1 MSKKMIER
9 DKHISVG
16 TRPERMDAKDKVTG
30 HALYGTDI
38 NLPGLLHGRV
48 LRSPHAHARIV
59 SIDTSKAEALPGV
72 FAVVIVFA
80 R

>member
-1 MSKKMIER
+1 MSKNMIER

-38 NLPGLLHGRV
+38 NLPGLL
-48 LRSPHAHARIV
+48 PV
-59 SIDTSKAEALPGV
+59 SYTHLTLPTKS
-72 FAVVIVFA
+72 
-80 R
+80 